1 MRTRLILLIAALVCA
16 STATARAKLLVEIVA
31 EKQGDD
37 VLLYAHLQN
46 CLSASLEMTLDLT
59 NMQSSQPAPVRRDL
73 IGPRTLLTTLSKR
86 DRTKAWAY
94 KYRFRY
100 VVGRT
105 GALPD
110 PGAVYQLP
118 FASGSPF
125 PIKQGYGGSFSHPK
139 GTPSEY
145 SIDWA
150 MPVGT
155 PALAARGGRV
165 VGIRDDS
172 DENGLTT
179 DYVTKANLV
188 AVEHADGTIAEYVH
202 LKFHGVA
209 VTLGQNVRAGELV
222 GYSGNTGY
230 SSEPHLHV
238 RISMVKSPGYD
249 ESLPVRWDPPLDF
262 SPGPQKMEPLKTET
276 RPTEERV
283 SSERSVD
290 SAK

>member
-1 MRTRLILLIAALVCA
+1 MRIRLLLLVAALVFA
-16 STATARAKLLVEIVA
+16 STATARAKLLVEVVA

-37 VLLYAHLQN
+37 VLLYANLQN
-46 CLSASLEMTLDLT
+46 CLCASLEMTLELT

-110 PGAVYQLP
+110 PGAAYQLP
-118 FASGSPF
+118 FATGSAY

-172 DENGLTT
+172 DENGLT
-179 DYVTKANLV
+179 DEYRQKANFV

-202 LKFHGVA
+202 LKYRGVA
-209 VTLGQNVRAGELV
+209 VTLGQTVRAGELV
-222 GYSGNTGY
+222 GYSGNTGF

-249 ESLPVRWDPPLDF
+249 ESMPVRWDPPLDF
-262 SPGPQKMEPLKTET
+262 SPAPRRMEPLKPKA